1 MASTK
6 KRLRFTINCFDRSK
20 NTSRIFCSLLPLV
33 AYNYARQL
41 LLVGRYEDALEIA
54 QLGWQACVRYGQYST
69 LPEILEIIAESYYY
83 LGEKEKSKEFYY
95 QAYYIS
101 KATGN
106 CRETNDV
113 KDNAKKYLGID
124 FSF

>member
-1 MASTK
+1 MIQTVLLFILGLILICLGGDRLVDAAVAIAK
-6 KRLRFTINCFDRSK
+6 KLGIPEIVVGATIV
-20 NTSRIFCSLLPLV
+20 SL
-33 AYNYARQL
+33 
-41 LLVGRYEDALEIA
+41 GT
-54 QLGWQACVRYGQYST
+54 T